1 MMMEI
6 MALSGFKISLFRC
19 FFEKHFD
26 RGGDVEITNFLT
38 NEVFFHIKKWSA
50 CSL

>member
-1 MMMEI
+1 MMEI

-26 RGGDVEITNFLT
+26 RGSNGEITNFLI
-38 NEVFFHIKKWSA
+38 NKLFFQIKKWSA
-50 CSL
+50 YNL